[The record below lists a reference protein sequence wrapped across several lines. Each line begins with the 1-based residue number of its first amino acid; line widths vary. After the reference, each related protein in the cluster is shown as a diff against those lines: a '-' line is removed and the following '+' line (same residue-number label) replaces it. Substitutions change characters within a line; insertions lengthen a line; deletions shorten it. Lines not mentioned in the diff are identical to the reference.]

1 MAGLVLACGVATGD
15 YPALS
20 ERISRDPTTDVRV
33 VPSRPGNTEI
43 DPLLAALG
51 DRRLVV
57 VGTDADLAA
66 VVLRL
71 LRTERLAAVP
81 VGFVPVT
88 GESAAAEVWGL
99 PTGVGAAVDVAFG
112 AEPDR
117 APLIRDDNGGVL
129 VGVGLSST
137 DIVLSLSMIIGGIV
151 ESLLGVVAG
160 MLMRSQRGL
169 VLAYIVAALM
179 ALELTIK
186 IVTFSLVGIAI
197 SGVTMVYLVN
207 GVRGLRALRG
217 GLAFDDE
224 QVDVFS

>member
-1 MAGLVLACGVATGD
+1 MAMWDVDL
-15 YPALS
+15 
-20 ERISRDPTTDVRV
+20 TTR
-33 VPSRPGNTEI
+33 
-43 DPLLAALG
+43 A
-51 DRRLVV
+51 
-57 VGTDADLAA
+57 
-66 VVLRL
+66 
-71 LRTERLAAVP
+71 
-81 VGFVPVT
+81 
-88 GESAAAEVWGL
+88 
-99 PTGVGAAVDVAFG
+99 G
-112 AEPDR
+112 AETATR
-117 APLIRDDNGGVL
+117 MGSIACFIFSGMAVLGVL

-207 GVRGLRALRG
+207 GVRDLRALRG

>member
-1 MAGLVLACGVATGD
+1 MAMWDVDL
-15 YPALS
+15 
-20 ERISRDPTTDVRV
+20 TTR
-33 VPSRPGNTEI
+33 
-43 DPLLAALG
+43 A
-51 DRRLVV
+51 
-57 VGTDADLAA
+57 
-66 VVLRL
+66 
-71 LRTERLAAVP
+71 
-81 VGFVPVT
+81 
-88 GESAAAEVWGL
+88 
-99 PTGVGAAVDVAFG
+99 G
-112 AEPDR
+112 AETATR
-117 APLIRDDNGGVL
+117 MGSIACFIFSGMAVLGVL

-137 DIVLSLSMIIGGIV
+137 DIVLSLSMIIGGMV

>member
-1 MAGLVLACGVATGD
+1 MAMWDVDL
-15 YPALS
+15 
-20 ERISRDPTTDVRV
+20 TTR
-33 VPSRPGNTEI
+33 
-43 DPLLAALG
+43 A
-51 DRRLVV
+51 
-57 VGTDADLAA
+57 
-66 VVLRL
+66 
-71 LRTERLAAVP
+71 
-81 VGFVPVT
+81 
-88 GESAAAEVWGL
+88 
-99 PTGVGAAVDVAFG
+99 G
-112 AEPDR
+112 AETATR
-117 APLIRDDNGGVL
+117 MGSIACFIFSGMAVLGVL